1 MTKYGLGLAIG
12 VSLMIAGTVPSMAQQ
27 RYATD
32 PDPFV
37 YSRLG
42 QEHLALSHSGAVLP
56 RAKAPRVGPA
66 ASGGPA
72 YATDPDAGVYSRLNQ
87 EHFALSHSNAV
98 LPRSVA
104 GARASAPS
112 TVSGP
117 SISSGG
123 VSGNYTRDPD
133 PRIQS
138 RLWIERNVY

>member
-1 MTKYGLGLAIG
+1 MTKFTLGLAIG
-12 VSLMIAGTVPSMAQQ
+12 ASLMIAGVVPSMAQQ

-42 QEHLALSHSGAVLP
+42 QEHRALSHSSAVLP
-56 RAKAPRVGPA
+56 RTSAPKGSARTA
-66 ASGGPA
+66 GGAA
-72 YATDPDAGVYSRLNQ
+72 YATDPDIAIYSRLNQ

-98 LPRSVA
+98 LPRNVV
-104 GARASAPS
+104 GARALGPFTA
-112 TVSGP
+112 GP

-138 RLWIERNVY
+138 KLSNERNVF